1 MQKKKMEVLDFLPKE
16 FIDRMVNLLGDKS
29 NEFLKNYNEPPSV
42 GVRWNR
48 LFCNKE
54 TFLEKIPFKVLQTP
68 HCDEGFLLN
77 EKRGDIGKSPY
88 HHAGMYYL
96 QEPSA
101 MAPVVVL
108 DPKPG
113 EKVLDL
119 CAAPGGKSTQIAAHM
134 EGKGILVSNE
144 IVKSRAQILISNIE
158 RMGVS
163 NSVILNTSSDI
174 IAKTLP
180 YWFDKVLVDA
190 PCSGEGMFRKN
201 PDAAAEWTASSPK
214 SCAARQREILN
225 SAAKLVRIGG
235 VLVYS
240 TCTFSLE
247 ENEEQIFCFLKEHP
261 DFELENISIP
271 IGTPSCSR
279 YLPEF
284 KEIEK
289 CRRIFPFNG
298 GEGHFVAKL
307 RRVEGKEN
315 EFSEAKWSKSPPEF
329 SSFWR
334 ETFCSEVPMKLLIKN
349 EHLFIL
355 PQSLPK
361 KLIELSIR
369 PGVLA
374 GEVKKNR
381 FIPAHHLSHANFEF
395 KKSHKLCLSL
405 YDQETLKYLRGEQLD
420 CAIDCLDDGYCG
432 IFVDGLPLGFAKK
445 TSLRIKNH
453 YPKGLRAL

>member
-1 MQKKKMEVLDFLPKE
+1 MQKEKMEILDFLPKD
-16 FIDRMVNLLGDKS
+16 FIDRIIDLLGDKS
-29 NEFLKNYNEPPSV
+29 GEFLKSYNESPSV

-48 LFCNKE
+48 LFCDKE
-54 TFLEKIPFKVLQTP
+54 TFLKKFPFKVLQTA

-113 EKVLDL
+113 ERVLDL
-119 CAAPGGKSTQIAAHM
+119 CAAPGGKSTQIAARM
-134 EGKGILVSNE
+134 EGKGVLVSNE
-144 IVKSRAQILISNIE
+144 IVRSRAQILISNIE
-158 RMGVS
+158 RLGVS
-163 NSVILNTSSDI
+163 NAVVLNTSPTVI
-174 IAKTLP
+174 EKALP

-201 PDAAAEWTASSPK
+201 PNATSEWSSNYPK
-214 SCAARQREILN
+214 SCATRQKEILN
-225 SAAKLVRIGG
+225 SAAKLVRLGG
-235 VLVYS
+235 ILVYS

-247 ENEEQIFCFLKEHP
+247 ENEEQIFGFLKEHP
-261 DFELENISIP
+261 DFELEDISIS
-271 IGTPSCSR
+271 IGTPS
-279 YLPEF
+279 YKQWLPEF

-298 GEGHFVAKL
+298 GEGHFIAKL
-307 RRVEGKEN
+307 RRIKGKEN
-315 EFSEAKWSKSPPEF
+315 EFSEAKWSKNPPEF
-329 SSFWR
+329 NSFWK
-334 ETFCSEVPMKLLIKN
+334 ETFCSEVPSNLLVKN
-349 EHLFIL
+349 NQVFIL

-361 KLIELSIR
+361 NLIDLSIR
-369 PGVLA
+369 PGILA

-405 YDQETLKYLRGEQLD
+405 NDEETLKYLKGEQLE
-420 CAIDCLDDGYCG
+420 CAMDLDDGYCG
-432 IFVDGLPLGFAKK
+432 VFVDGFPLGFAKK
-445 TSLRIKNH
+445 ASLKLKNH
-453 YPKGLRAL
+453 YPKGLRRL

>member
-1 MQKKKMEVLDFLPKE
+1 MQKEKMEILDFLPKK
-16 FIDRMVNLLGDKS
+16 FIDRIIDLLGDKS
-29 NEFLKNYNEPPSV
+29 GEFLESYNEPSSV

-48 LFCNKE
+48 LFCDKE
-54 TFLEKIPFKVLQTP
+54 TFLKKFPFKVLQTD

-113 EKVLDL
+113 ERVLDL
-119 CAAPGGKSTQIAAHM
+119 CAAPGGKSTQIAARM

-158 RMGVS
+158 RMGVT
-163 NSVILNTSSDI
+163 NAVIVNTSPDT
-174 IAKTLP
+174 IAKTIS

-201 PDAAAEWTASSPK
+201 SKAIAEWTENSPK
-214 SCAARQREILN
+214 SCAVRQKEILN

-240 TCTFSLE
+240 TCTFSIE
-247 ENEEQIFCFLKEHP
+247 ENEKQIFGFLKEHS
-261 DFELENISIP
+261 DFELEDISIP
-271 IGTPSCSR
+271 IGTPS
-279 YLPEF
+279 YKQWLPEF

-289 CRRIFPFNG
+289 CRRIFPFHG
-298 GEGHFVAKL
+298 GEGHFIAKL
-307 RRVEGKEN
+307 RRIEGKEN
-315 EFSEAKWSKSPPEF
+315 EFSEASFNKSPHEF
-329 SSFWR
+329 NSFWR
-334 ETFCSEVPMKLLIKN
+334 ETFCSEVPSKLLVKN
-349 EHLFIL
+349 DRVFIL
-355 PQSLPK
+355 PQALPK
-361 KLIELSIR
+361 KLIDISIR
-369 PGVLA
+369 PGIFA

-395 KKSHKLCLSL
+395 KKSHRLFLSL
-405 YDQETLKYLRGEQLD
+405 NNEEISHYLKGEQLE
-420 CAIDCLDDGYCG
+420 CAMGLDDGYCG
-432 IFVDGLPLGFAKK
+432 VFVDGFPLGFAKK
-445 TSLRIKNH
+445 SSLKIKNH
-453 YPKGLRAL
+453 YPKGLRII